1 MRWMQESNKCID
13 AVECKAEWNKQ
24 LCLHIVQV
32 LGFRCLL
39 NGLLGAGPFLL
50 VCSNKLK

>member
-13 AVECKAEWNKQ
+13 AVECEAEWNKQ

-32 LGFRCLL
+32 LRFSCLMS
-39 NGLLGAGPFLL
+39 GLLGAGPFHV
-50 VCSNKLK
+50 VCCKKLK